1 MTALYRYLMA
11 SVLLSQRYLPPTLIF
26 LAAMAVGTTSD
37 NGPLQ
42 SSYAFCVLAMLVCTT
57 WLTVSLVNHEDPTQH
72 KITLVMIGSSLR
84 VLTITVTVVL
94 TWCVPLLVVGIVYP
108 IVTGKHV
115 FTAGDLVVGAAA
127 QLAAA
132 MIGKHVITAGNLTVG
147 AVAQLAAAMIGTA
160 IGLLCSRLVIPRI
173 GIAMLTAAAAIL
185 VVLLLRWISPIRP
198 LMTLL
203 SDGRTPGGTAV
214 PVTLLTALAAAILIA
229 ALFATKALADRKE

>member
-1 MTALYRYLMA
+1 VTALYRYLMA

-57 WLTVSLVNHEDPTQH
+57 WLTVSILNHEDPTQH

-84 VLTITVTVVL
+84 VLAITVSVVL
-94 TWCVPLLVVGIVYP
+94 TWCVPLVVVGIVYP

-115 FTAGDLVVGAAA
+115 VTAGDLVVGAAA
-127 QLAAA
+127 QVGAA
-132 MIGKHVITAGNLTVG
+132 MIGI
-147 AVAQLAAAMIGTA
+147 A

-185 VVLLLRWISPIRP
+185 AVLLLRWISPIHP

-203 SDGRTPGGTAV
+203 SDGRTPGSNAV
-214 PVTLLTALAAAILIA
+214 PLTLLTAVAAAILIA
-229 ALFATKALADRKE
+229 AVFATRTLADRRD

>member
-1 MTALYRYLMA
+1 MSALYRYLMT

-26 LAAMAVGTTSD
+26 LAALAVGTTSD

-57 WLTVSLVNHEDPTQH
+57 WLSVSIVNHEDPTQH
-72 KITLVMIGSSLR
+72 QITLVMIGSSLR
-84 VLTITVTVVL
+84 VLAITVTVVL
-94 TWCVPLLVVGIVYP
+94 TWCVPLLLVGLIYP

-115 FTAGDLVVGAAA
+115 VTAGDLLVGAAA
-127 QLAAA
+127 QLGTA
-132 MIGKHVITAGNLTVG
+132 MIGI
-147 AVAQLAAAMIGTA
+147 A

-185 VVLLLRWISPIRP
+185 VVLLIRWISPIRP

-203 SDGRTPGGTAV
+203 SDGRTVGGAAV
-214 PVTLLTALAAAILIA
+214 PITLLTALAASMLGA
-229 ALFATKALADRKE
+229 AVFVTRALSDRRE

>member
-1 MTALYRYLMA
+1 VTALYRYLMA

-84 VLTITVTVVL
+84 VLAITVTVVL

-132 MIGKHVITAGNLTVG
+132 MIGV
-147 AVAQLAAAMIGTA
+147 A

-185 VVLLLRWISPIRP
+185 AVLLLHWISPIRP

-214 PVTLLTALAAAILIA
+214 PLTLLTALAAAILIA
-229 ALFATKALADRKE
+229 ALFATRALADRKE

>member
-1 MTALYRYLMA
+1 VTALYRYLMA
-11 SVLLSQRYLPPTLIF
+11 GVLLSQRYLPPTLIF

-57 WLTVSLVNHEDPTQH
+57 WLTVSILNHEDPTQH

-84 VLTITVTVVL
+84 VLAITVTVVL
-94 TWCVPLLVVGIVYP
+94 TWCVPLVVVGIVYP

-115 FTAGDLVVGAAA
+115 VTAGDLVVGAAA
-127 QLAAA
+127 QAGAA
-132 MIGKHVITAGNLTVG
+132 MIGI
-147 AVAQLAAAMIGTA
+147 A

-185 VVLLLRWISPIRP
+185 AVLLLRWISPIRP

-214 PVTLLTALAAAILIA
+214 PLTLLTAVAAAILIA
-229 ALFATKALADRKE
+229 AVFATRTLADRRE

>member
-84 VLTITVTVVL
+84 VLAITVTVVL

-108 IVTGKHV
+108 IVTGKHA

-132 MIGKHVITAGNLTVG
+132 MIGI
-147 AVAQLAAAMIGTA
+147 A

-185 VVLLLRWISPIRP
+185 AVLLLRWISPIRP

-214 PVTLLTALAAAILIA
+214 PLTLLTALAAAILIA
-229 ALFATKALADRKE
+229 ALFATRALADRKE

>member
-1 MTALYRYLMA
+1 MSALYRYLMA

-84 VLTITVTVVL
+84 VLVITVTVVL

-108 IVTGKHV
+108 LVTGKHV

-132 MIGKHVITAGNLTVG
+132 MIGI
-147 AVAQLAAAMIGTA
+147 A

-185 VVLLLRWISPIRP
+185 AVLLLRWISPIRP

-203 SDGRTPGGTAV
+203 SDGRTPGGTAA

-229 ALFATKALADRKE
+229 ALFATKALADRRE

>member
-1 MTALYRYLMA
+1 MA

-72 KITLVMIGSSLR
+72 KIILVMIGSSLR
-84 VLTITVTVVL
+84 VLAITVTVVL
-94 TWCVPLLVVGIVYP
+94 TWCIPLLVVGIVYP

-115 FTAGDLVVGAAA
+115 VTAGDLVVGTAA

-132 MIGKHVITAGNLTVG
+132 MIGI
-147 AVAQLAAAMIGTA
+147 A

-185 VVLLLRWISPIRP
+185 AVLLLRWISPIRP

-214 PVTLLTALAAAILIA
+214 PLTLLTALAAAILIA

>member
-84 VLTITVTVVL
+84 VLVITVTVVL

-132 MIGKHVITAGNLTVG
+132 MIGI
-147 AVAQLAAAMIGTA
+147 A

-185 VVLLLRWISPIRP
+185 AVLLLRWISPIRP

-214 PVTLLTALAAAILIA
+214 PLTLLTALAVAILIA
-229 ALFATKALADRKE
+229 ALFATKALADRRE

>member
-1 MTALYRYLMA
+1 MSALYRYLLA

-26 LAAMAVGTTSD
+26 LAALAVGTTSD

-42 SSYAFCVLAMLVCTT
+42 SSYAFCVLAMLVCAT
-57 WLTVSLVNHEDPTQH
+57 WLSVSIVNHEDPTQH

-84 VLTITVTVVL
+84 VLAITVLVVL
-94 TWCVPLLVVGIVYP
+94 TWCIPLVVIGLIYP

-115 FTAGDLVVGAAA
+115 VTPGDLLIGAAA
-127 QLAAA
+127 QL
-132 MIGKHVITAGNLTVG
+132 GT
-147 AVAQLAAAMIGTA
+147 AMIGTA

-173 GIAMLTAAAAIL
+173 GVAMLTAAAAIL

-203 SDGRTPGGTAV
+203 SDGRSAGGAAV
-214 PVTLLTALAAAILIA
+214 PITLLTALAAAMLTA
-229 ALFATKALADRKE
+229 AVFATRALADRRE